1 MGKKEIKKSIEK
13 VTEQY
18 TQNPVTMK
26 IERVAAYVRVST
38 QEQKLHGLS
47 LDAQKMKLIEYAEK
61 NHMKIVEW
69 YIDEGVS
76 GRKLIRNR
84 PELQRMI
91 QDAEKGKFD
100 RIIFIKL
107 DRFFRSVA
115 EYHECMKRISPVI
128 WSTTEEEYD
137 LTTANGRML
146 VNMKL
151 TIAEM
156 EADQTGER
164 IDIVNEY
171 KLSTG
176 QPLTGSMPFGF
187 KIVKD
192 DTGKKKIIRHPEEE
206 PILRDAIQYCLTHQ
220 SKKKTLVYLHVK
232 HHISF
237 SYNSL
242 SRLFA
247 NPMLYGAYRDNPT
260 YCEAYI
266 DKDTFERLQDITTR
280 NVKDN
285 TAEDRAYI
293 FSGLIKCPHC
303 GNRMSGGIYT
313 QRSSNGTLHRYKKY
327 RCANCRTNNR
337 CDFKKVV
344 AESTFERML
353 LSNVEKYLA
362 EAKIRDVKA
371 IEENNSATIPKHDID
386 DLHAQIDRLN
396 YSWQTGKIRKVEQ
409 YEKDY
414 AALMEKLEE
423 AEEEQGDI
431 IVKDF
436 GKIEA
441 ILQEGWEGI
450 YNNLDDAHKRSF
462 WRSFIQSI
470 EINWTTEKKEITKVN
485 FF

>member
-1 MGKKEIKKSIEK
+1 MHMGKIQELSYRNVLSVEL
-13 VTEQY
+13 
-18 TQNPVTMK
+18 
-26 IERVAAYVRVST
+26 VAAYVRVST

-69 YIDEGVS
+69 YVDEGVS

-91 QDAEKGKFD
+91 QDAEQGKFE

-151 TIAEM
+151 TIAEL

-171 KLSTG
+171 KMSTG

-187 KIVKD
+187 RIAQ
-192 DTGKKKIIRHPEEE
+192 DTATGRKKIIRDPDDE
-206 PILRDAIQYCLTHQ
+206 PILRDAIEYCLTHQ
-220 SKKKTLVYLHVK
+220 SKKKTLVYLHAKYHV
-232 HHISF
+232 SM
-237 SYNSL
+237 SYNSI

-247 NPMLYGAYRDNPT
+247 NTMLYGAYRDNPS

-266 DKDTFERLQDITTR
+266 DKETFDKLQDITTR
-280 NVKDN
+280 NVKEN
-285 TAEDRAYI
+285 TADDRSYV
-293 FSGLIKCPHC
+293 FSGLIKCPNC
-303 GNRMSGGIYT
+303 GNKLAGGIYT
-313 QRSSNGTLHRYKKY
+313 TRSSNGTLHRYKKY

-337 CDFKKVV
+337 CDFNKVV
-344 AESTFERML
+344 SENTFEKMML
-353 LSNVEKYLA
+353 ANIERYLE
-362 EAKIRDVKA
+362 EAKIRSAQVSESNSVKIPQYD
-371 IEENNSATIPKHDID
+371 IEEIHG
-386 DLHAQIDRLN
+386 QIDRLN

-409 YEKDY
+409 YERDY
-414 AALMEKLEE
+414 AELMERLEKAE
-423 AEEEQGDI
+423 AERGEI
-431 IVKDF
+431 VVKDF
-436 GKIEA
+436 SKVEA
-441 ILQEGWEGI
+441 ILQGGWKEV
-450 YNNLDDAHKRSF
+450 YKSLEDSYKRAF

-470 EINWTTEKKEITKVN
+470 EISWTTDKKEIIRVN

>member
-1 MGKKEIKKSIEK
+1 VKRMDIEK
-13 VTEQY
+13 ITNQY

-47 LDAQKMKLIEYAEK
+47 LDAQKMKLTEYAEK

-76 GRKLIRNR
+76 GRKLIKNR

-91 QDAEKGKFD
+91 QDAEKSKFD

-171 KLSTG
+171 KVSTG
-176 QPLTGSMPFGF
+176 QPLSGSMPFGF
-187 KIVKD
+187 KIKTDEQNGRKKIVKD
-192 DTGKKKIIRHPEEE
+192 PDTKDIVED
-206 PILRDAIQYCLTHQ
+206 LLNQMFTHQ
-220 SKKKTLVYLHVK
+220 SVRKALVYLHVK
-232 HHISF
+232 HNVSMP
-237 SYNSL
+237 YNSL
-242 SRLFA
+242 YRLLT
-247 NPMLYGAYRDNPT
+247 NPLLCGEYRDNPK
-260 YCEAYI
+260 YCEAYM
-266 DKDTFERLQDITTR
+266 DKERFLKLQDIIKR
-280 NVKDN
+280 NVKLN
-285 TAEDRAYI
+285 TEKRTYL
-293 FSGLIKCPHC
+293 FSGLIKCPLC
-303 GNRMSGGIYT
+303 GNKLAGCVQNIK
-313 QRSSNGTLHRYKKY
+313 SSNGTRHQYKKY
-327 RCANCRTNNR
+327 RCANNKINSR
-337 CDFKKVV
+337 CDFNKVV
-344 AESTFERML
+344 GENTLEKLLLANIEQYLEDAKVSSAQITDTNQVKIPQYDINAIHER
-353 LSNVEKYLA
+353 
-362 EAKIRDVKA
+362 
-371 IEENNSATIPKHDID
+371 
-386 DLHAQIDRLN
+386 IDRLN

-414 AALMEKLEE
+414 AELMDQLEK
-423 AEEEQGDI
+423 AEMEHGEVV
-431 IVKDF
+431 VKDF
-436 GKIEA
+436 SKIDA
-441 ILQEGWEGI
+441 ILQSGWKEI
-450 YNNLDDAHKRSF
+450 YNNLDDVHRRAF

-470 EINWTTEKKEITKVN
+470 EINWTTSKKEITRVN